1 VIYFFVSNVF
11 MIINIVSYS
20 NMIILLVYNLY
31 HLMLLI
37 ILLLISISLSII
49 YPYFDVPSI
58 IISIISLISLS
69 IVYSISIMIHTSSTI
84 LYFVSLNE
92 ISTHSMLNMLC
103 SMHAMII
110 LMHTYSCQ
118 FLSMTLTSLTSYST
132 SINHLLSLEASK
144 YELAEGLYLLL
155 AYF

>member
-1 VIYFFVSNVF
+1 
-11 MIINIVSYS
+11 MIINIESYL

-31 HLMLLI
+31 HLILLI
-37 ILLLISISLSII
+37 ILLLTSISLFII
-49 YPYFDVPSI
+49 YPYFDVLHI

-69 IVYSISIMIHTSSTI
+69 IAYSISIMIHTSSII
-84 LYFVSLNE
+84 LYFVSLIE

-103 SMHAMII
+103 SMLAMIM

-118 FLSMTLTSLTSYST
+118 FPFMTLTSLTSYST

-144 YELAEGLYLLL
+144 YELAGDLYLLL
-155 AYF
+155 ACS